1 MTSPHPHMHI
11 ARARIDGL
19 RRASRPGT
27 HEAKPPTARGGD
39 VMLRVASAADETLLA
54 KPAALDSSRTP
65 AEPVLLTLLD
75 GEPVAA
81 LSLIDSTHL
90 SDPFR
95 PTIDLIDPL
104 RARTRKLQG
113 GRRNFRS
120 RGTLRSATTRI
131 STANPGGPA

>member
-1 MTSPHPHMHI
+1 MTSPHPHMYI

-27 HEAKPPTARGGD
+27 HEAKPPAARGGD

-54 KPAALDSSRTP
+54 RLAALDSSRTP

-81 LSLIDSTHL
+81 LSLIDGT
-90 SDPFR
+90 R
-95 PTIDLIDPL
+95 TYPTRFAQPSI
-104 RARTRKLQG
+104 
-113 GRRNFRS
+113 
-120 RGTLRSATTRI
+120 
-131 STANPGGPA
+131 